1 MSRLHNRKPWSSE
14 PFSEMDDSERKG
26 KEKIFYFALLVV
38 LMFGILS
45 LQLARMQLVNGEK
58 YERRAQTNRLRL
70 ETLLP
75 SRGLVYDSAGRPLV
89 ENVPSYAAAVVAAD
103 IPEGQETTI
112 SIHLQE
118 LTGVP
123 AGQIVDKITERQES
137 NDPFTPAIIK
147 DNLNQETAFRLRE
160 KLAELPG
167 VRVVVEPKR
176 RYLEGEMFSHILG
189 FVGPV
194 YEEDYA
200 ALAPAGYQLNDRV
213 GKAGIEYTY
222 ESLLRGATGSQAVET
237 DASGREINVL
247 ESVPATPG
255 LNVVLSIDA
264 ELQRNVERIL
274 RESMGASL
282 NAAACII
289 DVNTGDILAMVSLPN
304 YDSNLFSGE
313 VNQAALDKIA
323 RDPGKPMLNHVIS
336 EMYPP
341 GSTFK
346 QITGLAALQ
355 EGVATASTQ
364 ITSFGSIQVR
374 NEFDPNI
381 VYTFRDWRSDLGTMN
396 FYRGLAMSSDVYYYY
411 LAGGYAENG
420 RQLFKGLG
428 ATKLAEW
435 SRRFGLGEY
444 TGIDLPG
451 ESEGLVPD
459 PTWKEETL
467 GEGWLLGDSYN
478 FGIGQGYVGATPL
491 QMLLVTAA
499 VANGGEVLVP
509 HVVKELRDGEGNVI
523 EISRQDT
530 KRNLNVDQRN
540 VDIMREAMRQAVAD
554 GSAFTA
560 QVRNVQ
566 IAGKTGTAEF
576 GEQRPNG
583 SYKEHGWFT
592 GFAPYNNP
600 EIAVVVFHE
609 QGNGAGTA
617 APTAAKILDYYF
629 NQHNVAQEGP
639 R

>member
-14 PFSEMDDSERKG
+14 PFSEVDDSERKG

-137 NDPFTPAIIK
+137 NDPFTPTIIK